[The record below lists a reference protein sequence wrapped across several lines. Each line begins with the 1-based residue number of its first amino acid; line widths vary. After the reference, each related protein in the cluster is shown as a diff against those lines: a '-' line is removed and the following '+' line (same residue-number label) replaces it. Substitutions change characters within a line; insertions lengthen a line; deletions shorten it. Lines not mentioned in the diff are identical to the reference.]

1 MFIDFAYNKSVHS
14 TTDYSP
20 FEVVYDF
27 NPLIVYDF
35 NPLTSLDLIHLPV
48 DKKVS
53 SFDDIIKVKMVKTLY
68 DNARQYIEKKNM
80 HLKLVEVINI

>member
-1 MFIDFAYNKSVHS
+1 MLFIDFAYNKSVHS

-20 FEVVYDF
+20 FE
-27 NPLIVYDF
+27 IVYDF

>member
-1 MFIDFAYNKSVHS
+1 LLFIDFAYNKSVHS

-20 FEVVYDF
+20 FE
-27 NPLIVYDF
+27 IVYDF

>member
-1 MFIDFAYNKSVHS
+1 MLFIDFAYNKSVHS

-20 FEVVYDF
+20 FE
-27 NPLIVYDF
+27 IVYDF
-35 NPLTSLDLIHLPV
+35 NPLTYLDLIHLPV

>member
-1 MFIDFAYNKSVHS
+1 LFIDFAYNKSVHS

-20 FEVVYDF
+20 FE
-27 NPLIVYDF
+27 IVYDF
-35 NPLTSLDLIHLPV
+35 NSLTSLDLIHLPV

>member
-1 MFIDFAYNKSVHS
+1 LFIDFAYNKSVHS

-20 FEVVYDF
+20 FE
-27 NPLIVYDF
+27 IVYDF